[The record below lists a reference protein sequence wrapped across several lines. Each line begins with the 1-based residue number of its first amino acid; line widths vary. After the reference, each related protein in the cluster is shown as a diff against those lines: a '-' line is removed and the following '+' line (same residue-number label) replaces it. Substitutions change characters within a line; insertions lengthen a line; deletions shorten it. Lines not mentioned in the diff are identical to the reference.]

1 MPSNRQIYRAVLTL
15 AGVLALSLGGA
26 ISAAAAIAGTLTAYE
41 APPGDEVTLTAQ
53 GPVGQT
59 ETVYLIS
66 TSDFEGQIARFGH
79 QACKTAGQYALGS
92 LAWNGGTGS
101 LTFRVPNVGPSSYYF
116 QVQVRHASPD
126 CWRVAG
132 QSGPLVLTV
141 LAGPGSTDVPSN
153 TPGYPLVALVLI
165 AAAGVATAVIARLTR
180 RSA

>member
-1 MPSNRQIYRAVLTL
+1 MPSNRQVFRAVLTL
-15 AGVLALSLGGA
+15 AGVVALSLGSA

-41 APPGDEVTLTAQ
+41 ALPGDEVTLTAQ

-79 QACKTAGQYALGS
+79 QVCKTAGQHALGS

-101 LTFRVPNVGPSSYYF
+101 LTFRVPNIEPNSYYF
-116 QVQVRHASPD
+116 QVQVHHASPD
-126 CWRVAG
+126 CWRIAA

-141 LAGPGSTDVPSN
+141 LAGDGSTEVPSN

-180 RSA
+180 RPG